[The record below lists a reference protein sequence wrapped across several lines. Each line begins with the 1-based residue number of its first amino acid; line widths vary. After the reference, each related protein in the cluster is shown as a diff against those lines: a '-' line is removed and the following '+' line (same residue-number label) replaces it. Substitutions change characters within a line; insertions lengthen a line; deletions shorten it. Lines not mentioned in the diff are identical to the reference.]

1 MSTPTLDKAQDA
13 LTQLAAFVTATIEH
27 TVADA
32 CLEDQVYW
40 RATQVELLQGIDGLR
55 DLLSFQ

>member
-1 MSTPTLDKAQDA
+1 MSTPTLNKAQDA
-13 LTQLAAFVTATIEH
+13 LTQLEAFVTDTIEH
-27 TVADA
+27 TVEDA
-32 CLEDQVYW
+32 CLEDQAYW